1 MEFNFPPLPLAKIYG
16 HDLTPEQCVMLKL
29 MRGHRISL
37 NEEAIL
43 SEVLI
48 FYKKTYP
55 YFKSIDLSKLDDK
68 DAAKI
73 IVYFK
78 SVFNFPVFIQ
88 NVIIFQNVYRVT
100 TIKNNYLESGK
111 VRDVRYISYPPQNVI
126 EELGVYGRCNS
137 PKSTAFYCSFEPG
150 VAVLETKPQTGQR
163 IIISHWYN
171 ENEKDF
177 FSYPIT
183 NNKTIENDSLKSA
196 TLAFQERMK
205 YNHPLFAQIL
215 DLYFDFVSS
224 EFVKDIRIEN
234 PKKYEYLFSAVFSDE
249 ILENS
254 FMPVDHPVETLKHYD
269 CIIYPSIAINYKSE
283 NLAIIP
289 SSVSKLRPIFLEES
303 IVVKTMYDNPD
314 LSDDKLPILRKVLR
328 TSIRIENNKII
339 WNDD

>member
-1 MEFNFPPLPLAKIYG
+1 MEFTFPHLPTAKIYG
-16 HDLTPEQCVMLKL
+16 QDLTPEQYVMWKL
-29 MRGHRISL
+29 AREQRITL

-43 SEVLI
+43 TEALT
-48 FYKKTYP
+48 FYKKAYP
-55 YFKSIDLSKLDDK
+55 YLKSIDLSTLNDN

-88 NVIIFQNVYRVT
+88 NVIKFQNVYRVT
-100 TIKNNYLESGK
+100 TIKNNYLENGK
-111 VRDVRYISYPPQNVI
+111 VKDVRYISFPPQKVI

-137 PKSTAFYCSFEPG
+137 PKSTVFYCSFEPG
-150 VAVLETKPQTGQR
+150 VALLETKPQTGQH

-171 ENEKDF
+171 EKEKDF

-196 TLAFQERMK
+196 TIAFQERMN
-205 YNHPLFAQIL
+205 YNHPLYAQIL
-215 DLYFDFVSS
+215 DLYFVFLSS

-254 FMPVDHPVETLKHYD
+254 FVPVDHHVEPLKHYD

-289 SSVSKLRPIFLEES
+289 SSVSKLRPISLEES

-328 TSIRIENNKII
+328 TSVGIENNKII